1 MPPVLRRHQPSQPTE
16 QHIMPFRSGEAV
28 LPPEAIRSLDRL
40 TDLMRSQP
48 KAQVLLY
55 GFADPGEYT
64 DEPAGRRLALRRAEA
79 ARDYLLL
86 KGLAVQGA
94 RLEAVLPPASY
105 NPPLKSNLP
114 RPASYVKATLLPWN
128 E

>member
-40 TDLMRSQP
+40 AERMRVQP
-48 KAQVLLY
+48 MARVILY

-64 DEPAGRRLALRRAEA
+64 DEAAGRRLALRRAEA

-86 KGLAVQGA
+86 KGLAVQGT
-94 RLEAVLPPASY
+94 RLEAVLPPVSY

-114 RPASYVKATLLPWN
+114 RPANYVMGTLLPWD